1 VLLKDVVGSQI
12 AMTFHDRAKEF
23 CKTMRNMLS
32 SVNPITISDSNVYLN
47 QDANMSIEEEY
58 ERDITDGM
66 LVRMYLS

>member
-32 SVNPITISDSNVYLN
+32 SVNPITISDSNV
-47 QDANMSIEEEY
+47 DANMSIEEEY